1 MELKYGTNRIVL
13 LLPSLGVAIKFPRI
27 RMAKAVSGLW
37 WLRRIWNRPHF
48 GKHFVN
54 NWRYE
59 FIPFLFSGV
68 YCNRSEYKFWKEN
81 RNEFAWPTIISFWGL
96 ANIQMIGQRL
106 KMDREV
112 FWSKL
117 IDVIDRDVFKDG
129 HCFEQIEN
137 FCEDAVG
144 RIYLLDY
151 SSEGSQSV
159 FE

>member
-1 MELKYGTNRIVL
+1 
-13 LLPSLGVAIKFPRI
+13 
-27 RMAKAVSGLW
+27 
-37 WLRRIWNRPHF
+37 
-48 GKHFVN
+48 
-54 NWRYE
+54 
-59 FIPFLFSGV
+59 
-68 YCNRSEYKFWKEN
+68 
-81 RNEFAWPTIISFWGL
+81 
-96 ANIQMIGQRL
+96 MIGQRL

-159 FE
+159 LLKHEKALRKQF